1 MTLGFYFDG
10 NRCIGCR
17 ACVIACKD
25 FKDQPVGSNFR
36 RVTSYETG
44 SFPTARSW
52 HYSMACNHCAS
63 PACVANC
70 PTGAMHIDE
79 EDGTVIHDDE
89 ICIGCKTCMEACPY
103 EAPQYREDLMIVQ
116 KCDACAER
124 RAAGENPSCVDACS
138 MRTLDFGDIDELKTR
153 YGNDLV
159 SDLPFLPESST
170 TNPTTLINPKP
181 ASLAEDYRQMAE

>member
-1 MTLGFYFDG
+1 
-10 NRCIGCR
+10 
-17 ACVIACKD
+17 
-25 FKDQPVGSNFR
+25 
-36 RVTSYETG
+36 
-44 SFPTARSW
+44 
-52 HYSMACNHCAS
+52 
-63 PACVANC
+63 
-70 PTGAMHIDE
+70 MHIDE